1 MIELQITVKD
11 PQGIHARPA
20 GRITSALLGYESFV
34 TLWKGEKDYD
44 VKKLLS
50 FMGSELK
57 CGEQVVI
64 RVEGPDEEK
73 CAEAVKQ
80 LFDENL

>member
-1 MIELQITVKD
+1 MVEFQITVKD

-20 GRITSALLGYESFV
+20 GRIASALLGYESFV

-57 CGEQVVI
+57 CGEHVVI
-64 RVEGPDEEK
+64 RVEGPDEAA
-73 CAEAVKQ
+73 CAEAAKQ
-80 LFDENL
+80 LFEENL